1 MSSDEPEFCK
11 INVDFK
17 EFKLN
22 NASFHFMTRAEPESL
37 LVWVLIYSDE

>member
-1 MSSDEPEFCK
+1 MTNKYGLTSYNFIQCQMSHNEFEFCK

-22 NASFHFMTRAEPESL
+22 NARFYL
-37 LVWVLIYSDE
+37 

>member
-1 MSSDEPEFCK
+1 MSCNKPEFCK

-22 NASFHFMTRAEPESL
+22 LANFYFMTRAELE
-37 LVWVLIYSDE
+37 